1 MCPCRH
7 RYARLDTIKSD
18 SSAEARAA
26 ISMNST
32 GGANTELAQAAAA
45 IDMSMAGLQPTA
57 SGLDAAR
64 AAEALGL
71 ITEDSGEELSA
82 SNQLAEQVSQGLL
95 RILQGVVLP
104 APHKALVVLT
114 ENSNKGLPASG
125 LRPTRQETVCIDAGS
140 RGHAHLMVL
149 CSACQE
155 PLQACGWERAQGLQP
170 MLRVHIWLGQN
181 PASGCDL
188 PASPRPT

>member
-1 MCPCRH
+1 MSTVLTFDLLWVCPCRH
-7 RYARLDTIKSD
+7 RYARLDTIQSD

-45 IDMSMAGLQPTA
+45 IDMSMAGLQPPA

-95 RILQGVVLP
+95 RFLAGMVSP
-104 APHKALVVLT
+104 AWHKALVVLT
-114 ENSNKGLPASG
+114 EKSNKGCLLLASG
-125 LRPTRQETVCIDAGS
+125 QPGRSWSVLMQGHLR
-140 RGHAHLMVL
+140 
-149 CSACQE
+149 
-155 PLQACGWERAQGLQP
+155 
-170 MLRVHIWLGQN
+170 ML
-181 PASGCDL
+181 
-188 PASPRPT
+188 T